1 MGVRITEKFIRE
13 TEALRK
19 CLLYKNVT
27 WEISKKDDYNDWGD
41 KTHPENSFDIH
52 LKETDQTESR
62 CFGIPNSFMDF
73 ILMEIGNLELK
84 QRAYLEKTHPELDF
98 TEDELDWNPYISNS
112 MNAKLEMDAM
122 MQTYVDIAEK
132 VVAYIRRQF
141 DLDKATIS
149 VYAKNELLIESY
161 SGNNEKDE
169 TDPMKDFR
177 RFKSI
182 LEQRCAEY
190 EGCAVKCYEYSADKD
205 LEYYGEM
212 KNLVL
217 LGKLQLLD
225 QQLPENL
232 SEYEITEEDGKTT
245 LTMNHGDKVLSWDY
259 TTNKYDTLQM
269 N

>member
-1 MGVRITEKFIRE
+1 MGVRITENFIRE

-27 WEISKKDDYNDWGD
+27 WEITKKDDYNDWGD
-41 KTHPENSFDIH
+41 KTYPENSFDIH
-52 LKETDQTESR
+52 LKEVDQAESS
-62 CFGIPNSFMDF
+62 CFDMPNRFED
-73 ILMEIGNLELK
+73 IIWMEVKNNELK
-84 QRAYLEKTHPELDF
+84 QKAYLEKTHPELDL
-98 TEDELDWNPYISNS
+98 TDDELDWSPYIPDS
-112 MNAKLEMDAM
+112 MNAKIEMDAM
-122 MQTYVDIAEK
+122 TQTYVDIAEK
-132 VVAYIRRQF
+132 VVAYIRQQF
-141 DLDKATIS
+141 DLGQAVIS
-149 VYAKNELLIESY
+149 VYAKNELLIESC

-190 EGCAVKCYEYSADKD
+190 EGCAVKCYEYSAGKD

-225 QQLPENL
+225 RLLPEDV
-232 SEYEITEEDGKTT
+232 SGCEITEKDGEITVSEDR
-245 LTMNHGDKVLSWDY
+245 NHTITWDY
-259 TTNKYDTLQM
+259 SCDKYTEK
-269 N
+269 